1 MENALLRKRVG
12 ELERENDKLGA
23 QHGLAKKNE
32 YRNTG
37 YALIF
42 FGALTLVI
50 SYFTYNNTALA
61 SILLFAGLG
70 TTYLGI
76 ISLFLSPE
84 TFVREELMEK
94 SVMSS
99 IIVIN
104 NIIQELQIYS
114 KGIYILVDNEIRVI
128 LPLRSDYKLPK
139 EIPLRTFQVGEPG
152 STALVL
158 VPLGYSLM
166 QMVEKKG
173 ADCGDLTLALNDV
186 LVEGLELAQSVEV
199 IQGNDITVKVIKP
212 VYINLCSKVSKE
224 APRICDIGCSF
235 CSLIACIVTKSTG
248 KTIVIEQV
256 EHDKNSVIVRFGL
269 S

>member
-1 MENALLRKRVG
+1 MENALLRKRVV
-12 ELERENDKLGA
+12 ELERENERLRAG
-23 QHGLAKKNE
+23 HGLAKKNE

-50 SYFTYNNTALA
+50 SYYTYNNTKLA

-84 TFVREELMEK
+84 RFVREELMEK
-94 SVMSS
+94 SILSS
-99 IIVIN
+99 VIVIN

-114 KGIYILVDNEIRVI
+114 KGIYILTDNEIRVI
-128 LPLRSDYKLPK
+128 LPLRSDYKLPE
-139 EIPLRTFQVGEPG
+139 EIPQRTFQVGEPS

-158 VPLGYSLM
+158 IPLGYSLM
-166 QMVEKKG
+166 QMAEKKG
-173 ADCGDLTLALNDV
+173 ADWSDLTQALNDV
-186 LVEGLELAQSVEV
+186 FVEGLELAHSVEV
-199 IQGNDITVKVIKP
+199 MQGSDITVKVNEP
-212 VYINLCSKVSKE
+212 VYIDLCTRVSKE

-248 KTIVIEQV
+248 KKLVIEQV
-256 EHDKNSVIVRFGL
+256 EHSKNSVVARFSL

>member
-1 MENALLRKRVG
+1 MENALLIKRMS
-12 ELERENDKLGA
+12 ELERENEKLMA
-23 QHGLAKKNE
+23 EHVLAKKNE

-42 FGALTLVI
+42 FGALTLAI
-50 SYFTYNNTALA
+50 SYFTYNNTSLA

-70 TTYLGI
+70 TAYLGI

-84 TFVREELMEK
+84 RFVREEIMER
-94 SVMSS
+94 SILSS

-128 LPLRSDYKLPK
+128 LPLRADYKLPE
-139 EIPLRTFQVGEPG
+139 EIPQRTFQAGEPN

-158 VPLGYSLM
+158 IPLGYSLM
-166 QMVEKKG
+166 LMAEKKG
-173 ADCGDLTLALNDV
+173 ADWSDLTQALNDV
-186 LVEGLELAQSVEV
+186 LVEGLELAHSVEV
-199 IQGNDITVKVIKP
+199 MQGSDITVKVNEP
-212 VYINLCSKVSKE
+212 VFINLCDKVSSE
-224 APRICDIGCSF
+224 APHICDIGCSF

-248 KTIVIEQV
+248 KNIVIEQV
-256 EHDKNSVIVRFGL
+256 EHSRNSITARF
-269 S
+269 SSS